1 MKNKKVTL
9 MFAQGNIT
17 INENETMQNHYKA
30 LNNPQFK
37 WLPKHLQHI
46 TENIVFK
53 QRNIS
58 FLAINALFRQKKT
71 YNITVSNKENNH
83 FVVEDF
89 VDIQKN
95 DRLRRQAEKLT
106 AIFYI
111 DNQDNIIVVTAFSEN
126 DSIY

>member
-9 MFAQGNIT
+9 IFAQGNIT
-17 INENETMQNHYKA
+17 INENETMQNHYKT
-30 LNNPQFK
+30 LNKAQFK
-37 WLPKHLQHI
+37 WLSKHLQHI

>member
-1 MKNKKVTL
+1 
-9 MFAQGNIT
+9 
-17 INENETMQNHYKA
+17 MQNLNRA

-53 QRNIS
+53 KRNIS
-58 FLAINALFRQKKT
+58 FLAINALFRQKKS
-71 YNITVSNKENNH
+71 YNLIVSNKENNH
-83 FVVEDF
+83 FIVEDF

-95 DRLRRQAEKLT
+95 DMLRTQAENLT

-111 DNQDNIIVVTAFSEN
+111 DNHDNIIVVTAFSEN
-126 DSIY
+126 DSYY